1 MHAVETRTARTTLAL
16 FFVSTMV
23 AAAGCKRYAT
33 PADCEAVV
41 KHFAE
46 LSAKESGLDPASP
59 EVAQVVARAK
69 DDPDALSCSS
79 ELERRHVDC
88 ALAASSSDAVMACLE
103 H

>member
-1 MHAVETRTARTTLAL
+1 
-16 FFVSTMV
+16 MV
-23 AAAGCKRYAT
+23 LLVATWGCKRYAT

-59 EVAQVVARAK
+59 EVAHVVARAK

-88 ALAASSSDAVMACLE
+88 ALAASTSDAVMACLE

>member
-1 MHAVETRTARTTLAL
+1 MHAVGTRATLVL
-16 FFVSTMV
+16 LFVSTTI

-33 PADCEAVV
+33 TADCEAVV

-79 ELERRHVDC
+79 ELERRHVEC
-88 ALAASSSDAVMACLE
+88 ALAATTSDAVMACLE